1 LVNLQRLLVSDA
13 AKIGTVMAQGIPN
26 VKLRPIVQI
35 MGGFQLEFGQ
45 CDLWKDLMY

>member
-1 LVNLQRLLVSDA
+1 LLNVQRLLVSDA
-13 AKIGTVMAQGIPN
+13 AKIGTVSAKFRQIA
-26 VKLRPIVQI
+26 QI